1 MALVENGAEFLHV
14 IISLSALLFAAKL
27 FAEIFHRLKMPIV
40 LGELLAGIIVGPFAI
55 GGLMFFDGEP
65 LVALNETIRNIGE
78 ISAIVILFVAGLE
91 ITPRE
96 FLRGGAA
103 SFTVGSLGV
112 ILPFFVGFIVLTLFG
127 LDALESMLVATALTA
142 TSIAISVQVL
152 TELGKMQTKE
162 ARLILGAAI
171 VDDILAIAVLSVV
184 TTMVQTG
191 DTSPPITDI
200 AILILQILGLFAA
213 LLIGSILLVPRLLH
227 VQRLWKSKGSIEGIV
242 TASFFGA
249 AGIAAFV
256 GLSPIVGAFAV
267 GMAVASSRLIKQ
279 VDEYVEKLLIIFG
292 PLFFAIIGAQVDLRG
307 VNLNV
312 LYLSGIVISI
322 AIVTKLVGCGLP
334 SILFLK
340 DKTKALRVGIGM
352 ISRGEVGLIVAGV
365 GVATGALSSDIY
377 TTVIIMVALTTIITP
392 IWLKKSYMRHENSMP
407 PPQSSISGKE
417 NR

>member
-1 MALVENGAEFLHV
+1 MALMESGTEFLHV
-14 IISLSALLFAAKL
+14 IISLAILLFTAKI

-40 LGELLAGIIVGPFAI
+40 LGELLAGIIIGPFAL
-55 GGLMFFDGEP
+55 GGLIFFDGEP
-65 LVALNETIRNIGE
+65 IVELDETVRDIGV

-103 SFTVGSLGV
+103 SFTVGSIGV
-112 ILPFFVGFIVLTLFG
+112 IVPFFVGFIVLTFFG
-127 LDALESMLVATALTA
+127 LEALESMLVATALTA

-191 DTSPPITDI
+191 DTSPQITYVI
-200 AILILQILGLFAA
+200 FLILQILGLFAA
-213 LLIGSILLVPRLLH
+213 LLIGSIVLIPRLLH
-227 VQRLWKSKGSIEGIV
+227 VEKLWKSKGSIEGIV

-267 GMAVASSRLIKQ
+267 GMAVASTRLIKQ
-279 VDEYVEKLLIIFG
+279 VDEYAEKLLIIFG

-307 VNLNV
+307 VNLEV
-312 LYLSGIVISI
+312 LYLSGIVIVI
-322 AIVTKLVGCGLP
+322 AIVTKIVGCGLP
-334 SILFLK
+334 SFIFLK

-365 GVATGALSSDIY
+365 GISAGVLTSDIY

-392 IWLKKSYMRHENSMP
+392 IWLKKSFRNELAS
-407 PPQSSISGKE
+407 QL
-417 NR
+417 